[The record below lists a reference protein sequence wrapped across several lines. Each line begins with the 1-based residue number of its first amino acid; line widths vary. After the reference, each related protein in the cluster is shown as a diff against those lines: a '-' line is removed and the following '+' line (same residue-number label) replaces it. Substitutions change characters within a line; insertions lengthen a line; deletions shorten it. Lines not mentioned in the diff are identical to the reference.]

1 MNRNRIVVLVLVL
14 FLLLLGISTYMSYN
28 RMVDLQEKVE
38 RDWSQVQ
45 NVYQRR
51 ADLIVNLAKVVK
63 SYATHEQETLRQVTE
78 ARASATAMTVD
89 ASNLTP
95 EALMQFQA
103 AQDGLSQAL
112 GRLMVI
118 RENYPTLKADAQ
130 YNTLMIQLEGTENR
144 ITVERKRFNET
155 AQTYNTAIRRFPTT
169 IIASMFGF
177 EKHPYFEAK
186 TGTDVAP
193 DLDL

>member
-155 AQTYNTAIRRFPTT
+155 AQTYNTAIHRFPTT

-177 EKHPYFEAK
+177 EKRPYFEAK

>member
-177 EKHPYFEAK
+177 EKRPYFEAK